1 MKITVEHCDTPE
13 NEVIL
18 RCRELDEEMLH
29 ILALLRSGMQ
39 SLCAFTEERETV
51 LLSPQEVLYA
61 ESVEER
67 TWLYC
72 EKAVWRTALSL
83 SELEARYE
91 SLGFCRVSR
100 SMVVNLHGIRQL
112 KSCAGSR
119 IEATM
124 RNGEKV
130 MISRHY
136 GPLLRERLGM

>member
-72 EKAVWRTALSL
+72 ERAVWRTALSL

-91 SLGFCRVSR
+91 ALGFCRVSR

-124 RNGEKV
+124 RSGEKV

-136 GPLLRERLGM
+136 GPLLWERLGM

>member
-39 SLCAFTEERETV
+39 SLCAFTEDRETV
-51 LLSPQEVLYA
+51 FLSPQELLYA

-72 EKAVWRTALSL
+72 ETAVWRTALSL
-83 SELEARYE
+83 SELEAQY
-91 SLGFCRVSR
+91 
-100 SMVVNLHGIRQL
+100 
-112 KSCAGSR
+112 
-119 IEATM
+119 EATM

-136 GPLLRERLGM
+136 GPLLRERLGML

>member
-1 MKITVEHCDTPE
+1 MKITIGHCDRPE

-18 RCRELDEEMLH
+18 RCQELDEEMLH

-72 EKAVWRTALSL
+72 ENAVCVL
-83 SELEARYE
+83 
-91 SLGFCRVSR
+91 
-100 SMVVNLHGIRQL
+100 
-112 KSCAGSR
+112 
-119 IEATM
+119 
-124 RNGEKV
+124 
-130 MISRHY
+130 
-136 GPLLRERLGM
+136 P

>member
-18 RCRELDEEMLH
+18 RCRELDDKMLH
-29 ILALLRSGMQ
+29 VLALLRSGMQ
-39 SLCAFTEERETV
+39 TLCAFTENREAV
-51 LLSPQEVLYA
+51 FLSPQEVMYA

-72 EKAVWRTALSL
+72 EGAVWRTALTL
-83 SELEARYE
+83 AELESRYE

-119 IEATM
+119 IEAIM

>member
-51 LLSPQEVLYA
+51 FLSPREVLYA

-72 EKAVWRTALSL
+72 ERAVWRTALSL
-83 SELEARYE
+83 SELEARYVA
-91 SLGFCRVSR
+91 LGFCRVSR

>member
-51 LLSPQEVLYA
+51 FLSPREVLYA

-72 EKAVWRTALSL
+72 ERAVWRTALSL

-91 SLGFCRVSR
+91 ALGFCRVSR
-100 SMVVNLHGIRQL
+100 SMVVNLHGIRHL

>member
-39 SLCAFTEERETV
+39 SLCAFTEDRETV
-51 LLSPQEVLYA
+51 FLSPQEVLYA

-72 EKAVWRTALSL
+72 ERAVWRTALSL

-91 SLGFCRVSR
+91 ALGFCRVSR
-100 SMVVNLHGIRQL
+100 SMVVNLPGIRQL